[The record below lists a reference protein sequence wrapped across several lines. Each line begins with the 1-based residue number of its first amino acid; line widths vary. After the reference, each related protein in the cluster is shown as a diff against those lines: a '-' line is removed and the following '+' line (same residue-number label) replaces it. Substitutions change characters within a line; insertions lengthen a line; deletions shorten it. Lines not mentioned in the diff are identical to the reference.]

1 MENSSKRQREL
12 HQSVSIQ
19 HISGPLPSPDA
30 LAKYDQ
36 VVPGAAERIIK
47 MAEQE
52 AKHRQN
58 EERKSHNAFITLTL
72 MSPIFALI
80 VIMLI
85 GWLVY
90 TCIEKGYP
98 KEGVAIAIGCMASV
112 GGLFFWMRK
121 QKKS

>member
-19 HISGPLPSPDA
+19 HISGPLPSPEA

-52 AKHRQN
+52 AAHRQN
-58 EERKSHNAFITLTL
+58 EERKTHNALVTLTI
-72 MSPIFALI
+72 MSTIFALI
-80 VIMLI
+80 VIVMI
-85 GWLVY
+85 CGLVY
-90 TCIEKGYP
+90 FCIDKDHP